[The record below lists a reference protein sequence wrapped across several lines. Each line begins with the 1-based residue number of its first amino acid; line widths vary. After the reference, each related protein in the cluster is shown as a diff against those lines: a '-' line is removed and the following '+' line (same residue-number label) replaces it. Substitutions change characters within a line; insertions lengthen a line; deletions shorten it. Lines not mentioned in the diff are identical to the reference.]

1 MTNCIGD
8 FNLLKLK
15 EINEKMVLNFIKITQ
30 FISKIRISK

>member
-15 EINEKMVLNFIKITQ
+15 EINEKMVLNFIKITYKPL
-30 FISKIRISK
+30 INEKN